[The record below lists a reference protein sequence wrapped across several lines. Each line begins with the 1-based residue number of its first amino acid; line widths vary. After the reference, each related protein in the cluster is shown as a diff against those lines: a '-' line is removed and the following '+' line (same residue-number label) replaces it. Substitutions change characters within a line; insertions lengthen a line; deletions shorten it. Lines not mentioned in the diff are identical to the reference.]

1 MTLEEAMREILMNMC
16 YSPSSKFPGSR
27 VSSLEICCIS
37 YNIHW
42 DVILGEYRIL
52 EMEIAE

>member
-16 YSPSSKFPGSR
+16 YSPSNKYPDAR
-27 VSSLEICCIS
+27 VSTLDICCVN

-42 DVILGEYRIL
+42 TVVLGSCRIL
-52 EMEIAE
+52 EMEVAE

>member
-1 MTLEEAMREILMNMC
+1 MTLEEAMREILSNMC
-16 YSPSSKFPGSR
+16 YNPSTKWPGSR
-27 VSSLEICCIS
+27 ESYIEICCMT
-37 YNIHW
+37 YTVHW